1 MRLAGLF
8 FIIMCVM
15 GGVGYWYYTD
25 TQSRLAILQEN
36 NAKLEVA
43 VATNEQAL
51 SSLQANYA
59 SAQKELAEI
68 NTAYQNIRRQNQQLA
83 EKLKEVDLQSAAISN
98 SKAAERIVNRGTVN
112 ANRCFELLSGAE
124 LNEKERTAKNGIA
137 FNKEC
142 PWLYD
147 DYKRR
152 GLLSQTQA
160 D

>member
-160 D
+160 N

>member
-98 SKAAERIVNRGTVN
+98 SKAAERIVNRGTIN

-160 D
+160 N

>member
-25 TQSRLAILQEN
+25 TQARLETLQQN

-43 VATNEQAL
+43 VNTNEQAL
-51 SSLQANYA
+51 SSLQADYA
-59 SAQKELAEI
+59 SAQKELTEI

-112 ANRCFELLSGAE
+112 ANRCFELLSGAD

>member
-8 FIIMCVM
+8 FIIICVM

-25 TQSRLAILQEN
+25 TQARLEILQQN

-43 VATNEQAL
+43 VNTNEQAL
-51 SSLQANYA
+51 SSLQADYA
-59 SAQKELAEI
+59 SAQKELSEI
-68 NTAYQNIRRQNQQLA
+68 NIAYQNIRRQNQQLA

>member
-152 GLLSQTQA
+152 GLFSQTQA

>member
-25 TQSRLAILQEN
+25 TQARLETLQQN

-43 VATNEQAL
+43 VNTNEQAL
-51 SSLQANYA
+51 SSLQADYA
-59 SAQKELAEI
+59 SAQKELSEI
-68 NTAYQNIRRQNQQLA
+68 NIAYQNIRRQNQQLA